1 MKGNFEVRYPKHWN
15 ESRTPRA
22 FKYLARAEAFAFW
35 SCAPCYVVNVES
47 GEVLARYGAR
57 VFVPG
62 VGMVYAAPD
71 DDGIEWNGNAPTFRA
86 RA

>member
-22 FKYLARAEAFAFW
+22 FKYLKRAEAFAH
-35 SCAPCYVVNVES
+35 SSGAPCYIVDEGGTVY
-47 GEVLARYGAR
+47 ARYGKS

-71 DDGIEWNGNAPTFRA
+71 DDGIEWSGNTPSRRA

>member
-1 MKGNFEVRYPKHWN
+1 MKGDFEVRYPKHWN

-22 FKYLARAEAFAFW
+22 FKYLKRAEAFAHNC
-35 SCAPCYVVNVES
+35 CAPCYIVDEGGTVY
-47 GEVLARYGAR
+47 ARYGKS

-71 DDGIEWNGNAPTFRA
+71 DDGIEWNGNTPSRRA